1 MYNFRNN
8 SQHFSKFVENY
19 ESKLKKLDESGPDK
33 EKENHINAHDE
44 KAVTKR
50 NLKEKS
56 ENVYYKRTDK
66 LSQILSRKIHARR
79 KRNGNFKVT
88 VKNTFS
94 KYIYN

>member
-50 NLKEKS
+50 NKGK
-56 ENVYYKRTDK
+56 K
-66 LSQILSRKIHARR
+66 
-79 KRNGNFKVT
+79 
-88 VKNTFS
+88 
-94 KYIYN
+94 